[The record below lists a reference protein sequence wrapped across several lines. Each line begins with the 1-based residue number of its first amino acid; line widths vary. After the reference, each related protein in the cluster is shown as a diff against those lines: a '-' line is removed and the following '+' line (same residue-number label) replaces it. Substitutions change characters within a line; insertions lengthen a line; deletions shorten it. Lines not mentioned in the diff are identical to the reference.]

1 MADVPHEGSEPAP
14 PGSVTGGPPQAEAA
28 TAKKNLADA
37 SPVENPW
44 PRLGRFFERA
54 LSLSR
59 IVVVVPVIVLLL
71 SAMASFA
78 YGTDVFVRSVSHI
91 VDGSQLTSHNLGF
104 LLLLTDLFLI
114 GATLMIAAF
123 GFYDLFIGRTGAS
136 GPGVRLPGWLRMH
149 DLNDLKARVISMIIL
164 VAAVSFVD
172 DVVESKG
179 SRDTLYL
186 GVGVA
191 VVIAALTAFLRFGRM
206 DGGERSLAASD
217 ELAIAPRRF
226 GLHPG
231 RCPLRPALHPRQR
244 RRPVT

>member
-1 MADVPHEGSEPAP
+1 MADVPHEGSKATPL
-14 PGSVTGGPPQAEAA
+14 GSAKGGPPQAEAV
-28 TAKKNLADA
+28 TAERNPADV

-44 PRLGRFFERA
+44 PRLGRHFERG

-59 IVVVVPVIVLLL
+59 VVIVVPVIVLLL

-78 YGTDVFVRSVSHI
+78 YGTDVFVRSIVHV
-91 VDGSQLTSHNLGF
+91 VDGPQLTSHNLGF

-123 GFYDLFIGRTGAS
+123 GFYDLFIGRIGGS

-172 DVVESKG
+172 VVVESNG
-179 SRDTLYL
+179 GLDTLYL

-191 VVIAALTAFLRFGRM
+191 VVIAALTAFLHFGRM
-206 DGGERSLAASD
+206 DGG
-217 ELAIAPRRF
+217 
-226 GLHPG
+226 
-231 RCPLRPALHPRQR
+231 
-244 RRPVT
+244 

>member
-1 MADVPHEGSEPAP
+1 MADAPHEGNEATSL
-14 PGSVTGGPPQAEAA
+14 GNVKDGPPQAEAV
-28 TAKKNLADA
+28 TAERHPADA

-44 PRLGRFFERA
+44 PRLGIRFERA

-59 IVVVVPVIVLLL
+59 VVVVVPVIVLLL

-78 YGTDVFVRSVSHI
+78 YGTDVFVRSVTHV
-91 VDGSQLTSHNLGF
+91 VDDPQLTSHNLGF

-136 GPGVRLPGWLRMH
+136 GPGARLPGWLRMH

-164 VAAVSFVD
+164 VAGVSFVD
-172 DVVESKG
+172 VVVESKG
-179 SRDTLYL
+179 GLDTLYL

-191 VVIAALTAFLRFGRM
+191 VVIAALTAFLHFGRM
-206 DGGERSLAASD
+206 DGGERS
-217 ELAIAPRRF
+217 
-226 GLHPG
+226 
-231 RCPLRPALHPRQR
+231 
-244 RRPVT
+244 

>member
-1 MADVPHEGSEPAP
+1 MADVPHEGSEATPL
-14 PGSVTGGPPQAEAA
+14 GGVGTGPQVEAA
-28 TAKKNLADA
+28 TAERNPAGG
-37 SPVENPW
+37 SPVENSR
-44 PRLGRFFERA
+44 PRLGRRFEQG

-59 IVVVVPVIVLLL
+59 VVVVVPVIVLLL

-78 YGTDVFVRSVSHI
+78 YGTDVFVRSVSHV
-91 VDGSQLTSHNLGF
+91 VDDSQLASHNLGF

-136 GPGVRLPGWLRMH
+136 GPGARLPGWLRMR

-179 SRDTLYL
+179 GLDTLYL

-191 VVIAALTAFLRFGRM
+191 VVIAALTAFLHFGRM
-206 DGGERSLAASD
+206 DGGERS
-217 ELAIAPRRF
+217 
-226 GLHPG
+226 
-231 RCPLRPALHPRQR
+231 
-244 RRPVT
+244 